1 MGNAKWGHE
10 WEISPSLGAAA
21 KQTLPKKF
29 QPGALLV
36 GGNKDDNRQPEKVS
50 EMFTKATYV
59 LE

>member
-1 MGNAKWGHE
+1 MGDMKWGHE

-21 KQTLPKKF
+21 RQSLPKQL

-36 GGNKDDNRQPEKVS
+36 GGNKGDNRQPEKPS